1 MGYGRIGLDDKRK
14 LRIEKMDKIKHA
26 DILEDLYLQYEDME
40 KALERYLEIFNLKI
54 VLDN

>member
-1 MGYGRIGLDDKRK
+1 MK
-14 LRIEKMDKIKHA
+14 EIKQA

-40 KALERYLEIFNLKI
+40 KAFERYLEIFNLKI